1 VSPVISNRGGVSD
14 SNRPGRDRLPG
25 RISSFMP
32 ATASPRQIAARFL
45 HATLS
50 TDPGDIAD
58 CYAPAV
64 VIEMPFDAAALFP
77 SRIETTREE
86 LRARFRA
93 GAAVRRYQRLSDVVI
108 HDTADPEV
116 VITEYQLHGD
126 LIQTGEPFA
135 QRFVMVMTVRDGQIV
150 HSRDYTNPITGA
162 RLLGKLPELLAALG
176 AGEPG

>member
-1 VSPVISNRGGVSD
+1 
-14 SNRPGRDRLPG
+14 
-25 RISSFMP
+25 MP
-32 ATASPRQIAARFL
+32 ATISPRQTAERLL

-50 TDPGDIAD
+50 PDPGDIAD

-64 VIEMPFDAAALFP
+64 IIEMPFTAAPLYLA
-77 SRIETTREE
+77 RIETTREE

-93 GAAVRRYQRLSDVVI
+93 GATVRRYQRLSDVVI

-116 VITEYQLHGD
+116 VIAEYRLHGE
-126 LIQTGEPFA
+126 LIQTAEPFS

-150 HSRDYTNPITGA
+150 HSRDYTDPISGA

-176 AGEPG
+176 AGESA

>member
-1 VSPVISNRGGVSD
+1 
-14 SNRPGRDRLPG
+14 
-25 RISSFMP
+25 MP
-32 ATASPRQIAARFL
+32 ATASPRQTVQRLL
-45 HATLS
+45 HAVVRP
-50 TDPGDIAD
+50 DPGDIAD

-64 VIEMPFDAAALFP
+64 VIEMPFAAVPLYPA
-77 SRIETTREE
+77 RIETTREE
-86 LRARFRA
+86 LRTRFRA
-93 GAAVRRYQRLSDVVI
+93 GAAIRRYQRLSDVVI

-116 VITEYQLHGD
+116 VIAEYQLHGE
-126 LIQTGEPFA
+126 LTQAGEPFS